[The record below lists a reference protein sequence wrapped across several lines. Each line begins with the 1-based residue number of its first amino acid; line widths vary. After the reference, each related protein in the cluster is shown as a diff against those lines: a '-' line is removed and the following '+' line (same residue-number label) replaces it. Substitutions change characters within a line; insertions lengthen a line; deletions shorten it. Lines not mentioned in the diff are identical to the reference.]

1 MAKTDIPVRLVNE
14 DGNAFA
20 ILGRCYQALVRSRR
34 CDLWDEF
41 RKEATSGDYNHLLAT
56 VCDYFVV
63 DADEDEDEEYNR
75 WLEDSIN
82 GIGEA
87 DEVD

>member
-1 MAKTDIPVRLVNE
+1 MAKTDIAVKLVGE

-20 ILGRCYQALVRSRR
+20 ILGRCYQALVRARR
-34 CDLWDEF
+34 RDLWEEF

-87 DEVD
+87 DEED

>member
-1 MAKTDIPVRLVNE
+1 MAKTDIAVKLVGE

-20 ILGRCYQALVRSRR
+20 ILGRCHQALVRARR
-34 CDLWDEF
+34 RDLWEEF
-41 RKEATSGDYNHLLAT
+41 RKEATSSDYNHLLAT

-82 GIGEA
+82 GIEEA
-87 DEVD
+87 DDED

>member
-1 MAKTDIPVRLVNE
+1 MAKTDIKVKLIGE

-20 ILGRCYQALVRSRR
+20 ILGRCRQALARARR
-34 CDLWDEF
+34 LDLWEEF
-41 RKEATSGDYNHLLAT
+41 RKEATSSDYDHLLAT

-87 DEVD
+87 DEED